1 MNDYVIYH
9 ANNLGT
15 AADGFTKVAV
25 VSAHSLG
32 EAFRLS
38 NNIEESWVDNC
49 DVFSVNDELL
59 YSVNG
64 LRSTSSGDVIFNSD
78 EGKFYFLVPMGYK
91 NSGQTV
97 VLDDFNIKGFLDY
110 YSEGELFEEQ
120 GFYEEMIK
128 REAV

>member
-1 MNDYVIYH
+1 MNEYVIYH
-9 ANNLGT
+9 ANNFGT
-15 AADGFTKVAV
+15 AGDGFTKVAV
-25 VSAHSLG
+25 VSADSLS
-32 EAFRLS
+32 EAYRLS
-38 NNIEESWVDNC
+38 NNVEENWIYNHQVKLSKA
-49 DVFSVNDELL
+49 SE
-59 YSVNG
+59 G

-78 EGKFYFLVPMGYK
+78 EGKFYFLVPIGYK

-110 YSEGELFEEQ
+110 HSEGELFEEQ

>member
-9 ANNLGT
+9 ADNFGT
-15 AADGFTKVAV
+15 SGDGFTKVAV
-25 VSAHSLG
+25 VSANSLS
-32 EAFRLS
+32 EAYRLT
-38 NNIEESWVDNC
+38 NNVEESWVDNHQVTVS
-49 DVFSVNDELL
+49 DKAPYN
-59 YSVNG
+59 VNG

-120 GFYEEMIK
+120 GFYEEMNK

>member
-49 DVFSVNDELL
+49 NVFSVNDELL
-59 YSVNG
+59 FNVNG
-64 LRSTSSGDVIFNSD
+64 LRSTSSGDVIFDSN
-78 EGKFYFLVPMGYK
+78 EGKFYFLVPMGYE
-91 NSGQTV
+91 NDGDTV
-97 VLDDFNIKGFLDY
+97 PVDDFNIKGFLDF
-110 YSEGELFEEQ
+110 YSNGVLFKED
-120 GFYEEMIK
+120 GFYEERLK
-128 REAV
+128 KEVL

>member
-25 VSAHSLG
+25 LSAHSLG

-64 LRSTSSGDVIFNSD
+64 LRSTSSGDVIFDSN
-78 EGKFYFLVPMGYK
+78 EGKFYFLVPMGYE
-91 NSGQTV
+91 NDGDTV
-97 VLDDFNIKGFLDY
+97 PVDNFNIKGFLDF
-110 YSEGELFEEQ
+110 YSNGVLFKED
-120 GFYEEMIK
+120 GFYEERLK
-128 REAV
+128 KEVL

>member
-64 LRSTSSGDVIFNSD
+64 LRSTSSGDVIFDSN
-78 EGKFYFLVPMGYK
+78 EGKFYFLVPMGYE
-91 NSGQTV
+91 NDGDTV
-97 VLDDFNIKGFLDY
+97 PVDDFNIKGFLDF
-110 YSEGELFEEQ
+110 YSNGVLFKED
-120 GFYEEMIK
+120 GFYEERLK
-128 REAV
+128 KEVL

>member
-64 LRSTSSGDVIFNSD
+64 LRSTSSGDVIFDYN
-78 EGKFYFLVPMGYK
+78 EGKFYFLVPMGYE
-91 NSGQTV
+91 NDGDTV
-97 VLDDFNIKGFLDY
+97 PVDDFNIKGFLDF
-110 YSEGELFEEQ
+110 YSNGVLFKED
-120 GFYEEMIK
+120 GFYEERLK
-128 REAV
+128 REVL

>member
-38 NNIEESWVDNC
+38 NNIEQSWVDNC

-64 LRSTSSGDVIFNSD
+64 LRSTSSGDVIFDSN
-78 EGKFYFLVPMGYK
+78 EGKFYFLVPMGYE
-91 NSGQTV
+91 NDGDTV
-97 VLDDFNIKGFLDY
+97 PVDDFNIKGFLDF
-110 YSEGELFEEQ
+110 YSNGVLFKED
-120 GFYEEMIK
+120 GFYEERLK
-128 REAV
+128 KEVL

>member
-59 YSVNG
+59 FSVNG
-64 LRSTSSGDVIFNSD
+64 LRSTSSGDVIFDSN
-78 EGKFYFLVPMGYK
+78 EGKFYFLVPMGYE
-91 NSGQTV
+91 NDGDTIPV
-97 VLDDFNIKGFLDY
+97 DDFNIKGFLDF
-110 YSEGELFEEQ
+110 YSNGVLFKED
-120 GFYEEMIK
+120 GFYEERLK
-128 REAV
+128 KEVL

>member
-25 VSAHSLG
+25 VSANSLG

-49 DVFSVNDELL
+49 NVFSVNDELL

-64 LRSTSSGDVIFNSD
+64 LRSTSSGDVIFDSN
-78 EGKFYFLVPMGYK
+78 EGKFYFLVPMGYE
-91 NSGQTV
+91 NDGETV
-97 VLDDFNIKGFLDY
+97 PVDNFNIKGFLDF
-110 YSEGELFEEQ
+110 YSNGVLF
-120 GFYEEMIK
+120 K
-128 REAV
+128 

>member
-38 NNIEESWVDNC
+38 NNIEQSWVDNC

-64 LRSTSSGDVIFNSD
+64 LRSTSSGDVIFDSN
-78 EGKFYFLVPMGYK
+78 EGKFYFLVPMGYE
-91 NSGQTV
+91 NDGDTV
-97 VLDDFNIKGFLDY
+97 QVDDFNIKGFLDF
-110 YSEGELFEEQ
+110 YSNGVLFKED
-120 GFYEEMIK
+120 GFYEERLK
-128 REAV
+128 KEVL

>member
-25 VSAHSLG
+25 LSAHSLG

-64 LRSTSSGDVIFNSD
+64 LRSTSSGDVIFDSN
-78 EGKFYFLVPMGYK
+78 EGKFYFLVPMGYE
-91 NSGQTV
+91 NDGDTV
-97 VLDDFNIKGFLDY
+97 PVDNFDIKGFLDF
-110 YSEGELFEEQ
+110 YSNGVLFKED
-120 GFYEEMIK
+120 GFYEERLK
-128 REAV
+128 KEVL

>member
-64 LRSTSSGDVIFNSD
+64 LRSTSSGDVIFDSN
-78 EGKFYFLVPMGYK
+78 EGKFYFLVPMGYE
-91 NSGQTV
+91 NDGDTV
-97 VLDDFNIKGFLDY
+97 PVDDFNIKGFLDF
-110 YSEGELFEEQ
+110 YSNGVLFKED
-120 GFYEEMIK
+120 GFYEERLK
-128 REAV
+128 REVL

>member
-1 MNDYVIYH
+1 M
-9 ANNLGT
+9 
-15 AADGFTKVAV
+15 
-25 VSAHSLG
+25 
-32 EAFRLS
+32 
-38 NNIEESWVDNC
+38 
-49 DVFSVNDELL
+49 
-59 YSVNG
+59 NG

-110 YSEGELFEEQ
+110 HSEGELFEEQ